1 MFIFCLKIY
10 LFLIISYQ
18 NHKKKIKNTNLI
30 YKAPKFRWRYC
41 WKDFDETNP
50 TTLRKA
56 IKSDRSELHERSK
69 NKWTPDTFWWICSHR
84 LLFVIFIV
92 VIGFSRRDF
101 NNRIDI
107 VIRVLVCLQKI
118 FFFFFS
124 LHELQGGEKRKKKQI
139 KKKNY
144 EDTPKFQWWYY

>member
-1 MFIFCLKIY
+1 
-10 LFLIISYQ
+10 
-18 NHKKKIKNTNLI
+18 
-30 YKAPKFRWRYC
+30 
-41 WKDFDETNP
+41 
-50 TTLRKA
+50 
-56 IKSDRSELHERSK
+56 
-69 NKWTPDTFWWICSHR
+69 
-84 LLFVIFIV
+84 VIFIV

-107 VIRVLVCLQKI
+107 VIRVLVCLQKN

-144 EDTPKFQWWYY
+144 EDTPKFQ